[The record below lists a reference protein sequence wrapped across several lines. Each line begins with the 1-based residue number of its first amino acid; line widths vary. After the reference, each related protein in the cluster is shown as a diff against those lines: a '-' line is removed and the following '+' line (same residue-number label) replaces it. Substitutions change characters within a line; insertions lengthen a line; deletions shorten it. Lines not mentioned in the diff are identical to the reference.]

1 MADTIDILTEE
12 QTALINTSS
21 RASAGAGWRA
31 VLIIVSPTAPPHSNV
46 NKIQQMNKLG
56 PGWCDITWLN
66 SVFSSEA
73 LVCTGGMQP
82 GLAGFHDY

>member
-1 MADTIDILTEE
+1 MY
-12 QTALINTSS
+12 
-21 RASAGAGWRA
+21 
-31 VLIIVSPTAPPHSNV
+31 
-46 NKIQQMNKLG
+46 KLG